1 MDYTKCG
8 FRCYLSKICSYLSP
22 LSRRPENKANFLH
35 FKIIIYNTL
44 KQTASIH
51 NLHVV
56 WTLSLWC
63 LKFTSTIVVQSKTL
77 SKRHIGAWI
86 LNGIVGELHWEHL
99 KSFDPALNISFIKK
113 DSFKPDVKGREAKLG
128 AGSFYR
134 KGSASSSSLGI
145 TNKSVN
151 EELCLV
157 NMVLWG
163 F

>member
-1 MDYTKCG
+1 MHLISISRIIQNVVFDATYPK
-8 FRCYLSKICSYLSP
+8 SVS

-35 FKIIIYNTL
+35 LKIIIYNTL

-86 LNGIVGELHWEHL
+86 LNGIVSELHWDHL
-99 KSFDPALNISFIKK
+99 KWFDPALNISFIKK
-113 DSFKPDVKGREAKLG
+113 DSFKPDLKSREAVCQP
-128 AGSFYR
+128 SP
-134 KGSASSSSLGI
+134 
-145 TNKSVN
+145 NW
-151 EELCLV
+151 ELVRSTEKAPPPL
-157 NMVLWG
+157 LL
-163 F
+163 